1 MASMIRTMELILGLP
16 PLTQYDAG
24 ATPMIACFQ
33 KEPQLTPYT
42 ALIPKVDLAA
52 KTPERAPFA
61 EESRRMN
68 FEEYD
73 LAPEDELNRILW
85 YLAKGPDAPYPA
97 PSPAISWSIA
107 RATRTMA
114 FPVTSDS

>member
-1 MASMIRTMELILGLP
+1 MELILGLP